1 MMSENKVISSKED
14 LKRYGVAGWDAGR
27 VCFLARACCE
37 MCYITEEEAWQYIDR
52 AYDLAHREFASWHDL
67 AMSYIIGRSMWG
79 GKKSYN
85 SVMKDNADKL
95 LSDEKSPWV
104 RLQW

>member
-1 MMSENKVISSKED
+1 
-14 LKRYGVAGWDAGR
+14 
-27 VCFLARACCE
+27 
-37 MCYITEEEAWQYIDR
+37 
-52 AYDLAHREFASWHDL
+52 
-67 AMSYIIGRSMWG
+67 MSYIIGRSMWG
-79 GKKSYN
+79 GNKSYN